1 MKKREHRKQWIK
13 ISIIVAVIYVIINC
27 LTTVIFF
34 QNYKNEMDTL
44 ARIAVTSEQEGIDI
58 VTDVLKN
65 KDIKTEQGKQ
75 LLEKYGYIG
84 NDDNIIYQRFLQ
96 NVTYMACGT
105 FLLFAIMYLFLFLW
119 IRKEL
124 KIEQIAFLQIE
135 NILARFRENDF
146 EAALQLDD
154 EVKQEKIKYQLDALG
169 HYMVLLKEEARL
181 EKEGTK
187 ELVSDISHQLKT
199 PVAALDTCFSVLLRE
214 NLSEEERKEFQV
226 RCRCALDG
234 LEVLLQSLLQISK
247 MEAGLI
253 QINREKLPLMETII
267 RAVNRVYPN
276 AGAKEIEFVFDYDE
290 ALENV
295 CILQDKKWLGEAFI
309 NVFDNAIKYSPAGSE
324 VYVRIQKRTDFIRI
338 EIEDN
343 GVGIPKAEYHKIF
356 QRFFRGSLPEVK
368 EETGSGIGLFLSRK
382 IIEQHGGTITVS
394 SNLELKKELDGKT
407 GSVFIIQLPDNT
419 K

>member
-1 MKKREHRKQWIK
+1 
-13 ISIIVAVIYVIINC
+13 
-27 LTTVIFF
+27 
-34 QNYKNEMDTL
+34 
-44 ARIAVTSEQEGIDI
+44 
-58 VTDVLKN
+58 
-65 KDIKTEQGKQ
+65 
-75 LLEKYGYIG
+75 
-84 NDDNIIYQRFLQ
+84 
-96 NVTYMACGT
+96 
-105 FLLFAIMYLFLFLW
+105 MYLFLFLW

-124 KIEQIAFLQIE
+124 KIEQIVFSQIE
-135 NILARFRENDF
+135 NVLDRFRENDF

-267 RAVNRVYPN
+267 SAVNRVYPN
-276 AGAKEIEFVFDYDE
+276 AEAKEIEFVFDYDK
-290 ALENV
+290 ALEND

-343 GVGIPKAEYHKIF
+343 GIGIPKAEYHKIF

-368 EETGSGIGLFLSRK
+368 EENGSGIGLFLSRK

-407 GSVFIIQLPDNT
+407 GSVFIIQLPDNA

>member
-1 MKKREHRKQWIK
+1 
-13 ISIIVAVIYVIINC
+13 
-27 LTTVIFF
+27 
-34 QNYKNEMDTL
+34 MDTL
-44 ARIAVTSEQEGIDI
+44 AGIAVTSKQEGIDI

-75 LLEKYGYIG
+75 RLEKYGYIR
-84 NDDNIIYQRFLQ
+84 NNDNIIYQRFLQ

-124 KIEQIAFLQIE
+124 KIEQIVFLQIE

-253 QINREKLPLMETII
+253 QINRE
-267 RAVNRVYPN
+267 N
-276 AGAKEIEFVFDYDE
+276 
-290 ALENV
+290 
-295 CILQDKKWLGEAFI
+295 FI
-309 NVFDNAIKYSPAGSE
+309 STSP
-324 VYVRIQKRTDFIRI
+324 I
-338 EIEDN
+338 
-343 GVGIPKAEYHKIF
+343 
-356 QRFFRGSLPEVK
+356 
-368 EETGSGIGLFLSRK
+368 
-382 IIEQHGGTITVS
+382 
-394 SNLELKKELDGKT
+394 
-407 GSVFIIQLPDNT
+407 
-419 K
+419 

>member
-13 ISIIVAVIYVIINC
+13 ISIIIAVIYVIINC

-75 LLEKYGYIG
+75 LLEKYGYIRS
-84 NDDNIIYQRFLQ
+84 DDNIIYQRFLQ

-124 KIEQIAFLQIE
+124 KIEQIVFLQIE
-135 NILARFRENDF
+135 NILAKFRENNF

-181 EKEGTK
+181 EKEG
-187 ELVSDISHQLKT
+187 
-199 PVAALDTCFSVLLRE
+199 
-214 NLSEEERKEFQV
+214 
-226 RCRCALDG
+226 
-234 LEVLLQSLLQISK
+234 
-247 MEAGLI
+247 
-253 QINREKLPLMETII
+253 
-267 RAVNRVYPN
+267 
-276 AGAKEIEFVFDYDE
+276 IE
-290 ALENV
+290 
-295 CILQDKKWLGEAFI
+295 
-309 NVFDNAIKYSPAGSE
+309 
-324 VYVRIQKRTDFIRI
+324 YV
-338 EIEDN
+338 
-343 GVGIPKAEYHKIF
+343 
-356 QRFFRGSLPEVK
+356 
-368 EETGSGIGLFLSRK
+368 
-382 IIEQHGGTITVS
+382 
-394 SNLELKKELDGKT
+394 
-407 GSVFIIQLPDNT
+407 
-419 K
+419 